1 MATTSVDKVTQTTLL
16 WTNSNPTVA
25 FSAQTISLDLSN
37 YDAVKI
43 VALFVDNTNS
53 AFTCEL
59 PVGSTDRAISYF
71 FLLTE
76 TSSDAAHFING
87 VSRSA
92 SVDTNGIVFGRG
104 QMVYNSSAYVDWDN
118 RAIPWKIYG
127 IKY

>member
-1 MATTSVDKVTQTTLL
+1 MATTGVERVTQTVLL
-16 WTNSNPTVA
+16 WTNPNPTTS
-25 FSAQTISLDLSN
+25 FTAQTIPLDLSN

-43 VALFVDNTNS
+43 VALFVENTNS
-53 AFTCEL
+53 SFVCEL

-71 FLLTE
+71 FLLTA

-87 VSRSA
+87 VSRPA
-92 SVDTNGIVFGRG
+92 SVGTNGVIFGRG
-104 QMVYNSSAYVDWDN
+104 QMVYNSGAYVDWDN